1 MEEKGKITSV
11 HPAWLD
17 TVVPTEYEDEKLYEI
32 ILFFVIHSPCNG
44 QSSKGIPL
52 SKRGWKQRPWYSPS
66 YLKEKLDK
74 AIFGDEERLL
84 KMVESKAK
92 ILSKI
97 DDMKLDND
105 FYNHRNKQRMLYSKI
120 SNRGCESEYMSLFYH
135 IRNSLAHGRLAMYP
149 AKNDDIIFVMED
161 GKQIGKECDDN
172 FEVSAR
178 IVINKTSLLK
188 VIEVLKN
195 PPKDNDYSEDILQ
208 AIKNGSCTKRNI
220 MSEVLIDE
228 YTYEKFTQKLKL
240 ENKIKFEYRQW
251 KII

>member
-1 MEEKGKITSV
+1 
-11 HPAWLD
+11 
-17 TVVPTEYEDEKLYEI
+17 
-32 ILFFVIHSPCNG
+32 
-44 QSSKGIPL
+44 
-52 SKRGWKQRPWYSPS
+52 
-66 YLKEKLDK
+66 
-74 AIFGDEERLL
+74 
-84 KMVESKAK
+84 MVESKAK

-97 DDMKLDND
+97 EDMKLDND

-161 GKQIGKECDDN
+161 GKQIGKERDDN

-178 IVINKTSLLK
+178 IIIKKTSLLK

-228 YTYEKFTQKLKL
+228 YTYEKFIQKLKL
-240 ENKIKFEYRQW
+240 ENKIKFEYGQW